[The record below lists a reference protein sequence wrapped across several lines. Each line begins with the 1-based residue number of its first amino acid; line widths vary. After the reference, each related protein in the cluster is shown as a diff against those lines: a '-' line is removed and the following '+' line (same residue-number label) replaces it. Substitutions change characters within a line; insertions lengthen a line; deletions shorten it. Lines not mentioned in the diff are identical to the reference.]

1 MKTIEKRDEIHEGD
15 LVELGG
21 ELYKAERRSNT
32 LPCIAE
38 CEMKGIFGKPYCAGF
53 CFRFTNGM
61 RYVFKHTPVPAGD
74 YTVVEIRR
82 SIKDKI
88 M

>member
-1 MKTIEKRDEIHEGD
+1 MKKIEKRDEIREGD

-21 ELYKAERRSNT
+21 ELFRAERRSINM
-32 LPCIAE
+32 PCIGE
-38 CEMKGIFGKPYCAGF
+38 CDMKGLMGRPYCAGF

-61 RYVFKHTPVPAGD
+61 RYVFKRTDVPAGD